1 MCPNINFKKKIAN
14 NHNIL
19 TNKLVTI
26 FTLTNNKNKTFPNM
40 FQIFLKKKKKKAN
53 NHNIVKTLPESVVW
67 DECYEMSVLWVQVRE
82 FRKVVS
88 KSRAE
93 FLKRI

>member
-1 MCPNINFKKKIAN
+1 MILYKCVPILISKKKIAN

-40 FQIFLKKKKKKAN
+40 FQIFLKKKKAN
-53 NHNIVKTLPESVVW
+53 NHNIVKTLPESVV
-67 DECYEMSVLWVQVRE
+67 
-82 FRKVVS
+82 
-88 KSRAE
+88 
-93 FLKRI
+93 

>member
-1 MCPNINFKKKIAN
+1 MILYKCVPILISKKKIAN

-40 FQIFLKKKKKKAN
+40 FQIFLKKKKKKKQIITILSK
-53 NHNIVKTLPESVVW
+53 HYLRVL
-67 DECYEMSVLWVQVRE
+67 CEMSVMR
-82 FRKVVS
+82 
-88 KSRAE
+88 
-93 FLKRI
+93 